1 MSTRAQKAADTAVKD
16 TGGKDTGGTVARTL
30 AVLTVMAEAGGSVG
44 VTDLATALGLPMS
57 TSHRLLDLLRG
68 AGFVERDA
76 TERRYRLGLQFLRVA
91 SLVTQNT
98 SFATL
103 CRPALERLTA
113 RTGETSMFCEY
124 LPDQSPDGHMA
135 AYTTHCDSPHSLR
148 YRIALFEPAPV
159 ECGAS
164 GIAILAFLPPP
175 LRARLCATPRPSPLT
190 GRRPSGKALADLIES
205 TRRKGYAFSSGEK
218 LPDSIG
224 VAVPVRLADERPVG
238 SLTLTVPLARFVKSK
253 LKGYVALLTEEARLL
268 SGGSA

>member
-1 MSTRAQKAADTAVKD
+1 MSTQALKSGAAADTS
-16 TGGKDTGGTVARTL
+16 GTVARTL

-44 VTDLATALGLPMS
+44 VTDVAEALGLPMS

-113 RTGETSMFCEY
+113 RTGETSMYCEY
-124 LPDQSPDGHMA
+124 LPDHSPERHMA
-135 AYTTHCDSPHSLR
+135 AYVAHCDSPHSLR

-164 GIAILAFLPPP
+164 GLAILSFLPPP
-175 LRARLCATPRPSPLT
+175 LRASLIANPRPSPLT
-190 GRRPSGKALADLIES
+190 GKRPSSRALADLIES

-224 VAVPVRLADERPVG
+224 VAVPVSLSEERPIG

-268 SGGSA
+268 SGRS

>member
-1 MSTRAQKAADTAVKD
+1 M
-16 TGGKDTGGTVARTL
+16 ARTL
-30 AVLTVMAEAGGSVG
+30 SVLTVMAEAGGSVG
-44 VTDLATALGLPMS
+44 VTDVAEALGLPMS

-103 CRPALERLTA
+103 CQPALDRLTA

-124 LPDQSPDGHMA
+124 LPEDHMA
-135 AYTTHCDSPHSLR
+135 AYTAKCDSPHSLR

-164 GIAILAFLPPP
+164 GIAILSFLPPS
-175 LRARLCATPRPSPLT
+175 LRASLVAAPRPSPLT
-190 GRRPSGKALADLIES
+190 GKRPTSKTLAELIES
-205 TRRKGYAFSSGEK
+205 MRRKGYAFSSGEK
-218 LPDSIG
+218 LPDSVGI
-224 VAVPVRLADERPVG
+224 AVPIRLSEERPVG
-238 SLTLTVPLARFVKSK
+238 SLTLTIPLARYVKSK
-253 LKGYVALLTEEARLL
+253 LKGYVSLLSQEARLL
-268 SGGSA
+268 SGRS

>member
-1 MSTRAQKAADTAVKD
+1 MSTQALKSGAAGAETS
-16 TGGKDTGGTVARTL
+16 GTVARTL

-44 VTDLATALGLPMS
+44 VTDVADALGLPMS
-57 TSHRLLDLLRG
+57 TSHRLLDLLRS

-124 LPDQSPDGHMA
+124 LPEDHMA

-164 GIAILAFLPPP
+164 GIAVLAFLPPP
-175 LRARLCATPRPSPLT
+175 LRASLIATPRPSPLT
-190 GRRPSGKALADLIES
+190 GKRPSTRTLAELIEF

-218 LPDSIG
+218 LPDSVGI
-224 VAVPVRLADERPVG
+224 AVPVLLAEERPIG
-238 SLTLTVPLARFVKSK
+238 ALTLTIPLARYVKSK
-253 LKGYVALLTEEARLL
+253 LKGYVALLIEEARLL
-268 SGGSA
+268 SGA